1 VQTASTGLFNPSE
14 TQTMPYTP
22 FMPDFEK
29 LPRTLPV
36 FPLPDAVVMPG
47 ADLPL
52 NIYEPRYLEMVTDA
66 MGSHRM
72 FGMVQ
77 PDPTRVEEPEALF
90 RTGCGGR
97 ITRYLETTDGRIEL
111 ALTGLCRFN
120 IREEL
125 AAGHDYRV
133 VIPDWEPYRTDYELS
148 RSNDFEHRDRLIQ
161 LLDSFFTTTRMETD
175 WKKLLTIPADRLV
188 NTLTTVLPLD
198 SMEKQALLEAITPQD
213 RIDTLITALEIECH
227 EAHSAPQH

>member
-1 VQTASTGLFNPSE
+1 MAHTATTALFSE
-14 TQTMPYTP
+14 AKPETMPYTP
-22 FMPDFEK
+22 FMPEFDQ
-29 LPRTLPV
+29 LPETLPV
-36 FPLPDAVVMPG
+36 FPLSDAVVMPG

-52 NIYEPRYLEMVTDA
+52 NIYEPRYLDMVADA
-66 MGSHRM
+66 LGRHRM

-77 PDPTRVEEPEALF
+77 PDPTRDEEPEALF

-97 ITRYLETTDGRIEL
+97 ISRYVETSDGRIEL
-111 ALTGLCRFN
+111 VLTGLCRFS

-125 AAGHDYRV
+125 PGKHGYRLV
-133 VIPDWEPYRTDYELS
+133 VPDWEPYRTDYELS

-161 LLDSFFTTTRMETD
+161 LLESFFTATRMETD

-198 SMEKQALLEAITPQD
+198 SMEKQALLEAVTPQD
-213 RIDTLITALEIECH
+213 
-227 EAHSAPQH
+227 

>member
-1 VQTASTGLFNPSE
+1 
-14 TQTMPYTP
+14 MPYTP
-22 FMPDFEK
+22 FMPEFDR
-29 LPRTLPV
+29 LPETLPV
-36 FPLPDAVVMPG
+36 FPLADAVVMPG

-52 NIYEPRYLEMVTDA
+52 NIYEPRYLAMVADA

-77 PDPTRVEEPEALF
+77 PDPTREADPEAVF
-90 RTGCGGR
+90 HTGCGGR
-97 ITRYLETTDGRIEL
+97 ITRYQETPDGRIEL
-111 ALTGLCRFN
+111 VLTGLCRFN

-125 AAGHDYRV
+125 AGSHGYRLV
-133 VIPDWEPYRTDYELS
+133 APDWEPYRTDYELS
-148 RSNDFEHRDRLIQ
+148 RSNDFEHRDRLIE
-161 LLDSFFTTTRMETD
+161 LLDSFFTATRMQTD

-198 SMEKQALLEAITPQD
+198 SLEKQALLEAVTPQD

-227 EAHSAPQH
+227 VAHSAPQH